1 MPKISRIK
9 LLITG
14 LALCLAVRQI
24 PLRGQAPAR
33 FSVPIER
40 FKLKNGL
47 DIVLT
52 EDDTLPVVSV
62 AIAYRVGSV
71 NDPPD
76 KSGLAYLLEDLMFQ
90 GSLNVSP
97 MQHISYI
104 SRAGGETNASTT
116 QDVTLFYETLP
127 SNQLALAL
135 WLESDRM
142 NSLEI
147 TPATVQRSK
156 ESLLEEIRQR
166 LDGEPYLESFLIFD
180 EMVYP
185 DYAHQH
191 PIMGYENDIRGL
203 TVEDAREFYA
213 AHYVPNNAVLVIS
226 GRFDEAWAREVCEKY
241 FDSIPPAKNLAAPPL
256 PDAMEKYQMVRD
268 FSSSR
273 IPTQAF
279 HLAYRIAPPDSDDFP
294 ALTLIDCILLHGKSS
309 RLQKRLLQKDYRLV
323 SQLSGGIE
331 KRSRS
336 AVLKLFALTTNAN
349 LAAESQRA
357 IQSELNRFRTSF
369 ISNEELDK
377 AKNFFRMDYIQ
388 RFSTTLD
395 RAVTLAEA
403 FFTHPRFDEIFLDLD
418 RVLLVSPEE
427 VSRMVQRYFV
437 PRNMVLLNMNKVQ

>member
-1 MPKISRIK
+1 MPKISRTT
-9 LLITG
+9 LLISA
-14 LALCLAVRQI
+14 LAICLAGQEI
-24 PLRGQAPAR
+24 PLSTPSLAR
-33 FSVPIER
+33 FSVPIDR

-47 DIVLT
+47 DVVLA
-52 EDDTLPVVSV
+52 EDATLPVVSV

-71 NDPPD
+71 NDPRD

-104 SRAGGETNASTT
+104 SRVGGETNANTT

-142 NSLEI
+142 SSLEI
-147 TPATVQRSK
+147 TPANVQRSK
-156 ESLLEEIRQR
+156 ESLLEDIRQR
-166 LDGEPYLESFLIFD
+166 LDREPYLESFLIFD
-180 EMVYP
+180 EMVYL

-191 PIMGYENDIRGL
+191 PVIGYEKDIRGL
-203 TVEDAREFYA
+203 TVEDVREFYSTYYA
-213 AHYVPNNAVLVIS
+213 PNNAVLVIA
-226 GRFDEAWAREVCEKY
+226 GRFDKGWAREMSEKY

-256 PDAMEKYQMVRD
+256 PDVGEKYPMVRD
-268 FSSSR
+268 FPSSR

-294 ALTLIDCILLHGKSS
+294 ALTLLDYILLHGKSS

-336 AVLKLFALTTNAN
+336 AVFKLFALTTNAN

-357 IQSELNRFRTSF
+357 IQSEINRFKTSF
-369 ISNEELDK
+369 ISNEELEK
-377 AKNFFRMDYIQ
+377 AKNFFRMDFIQ

-418 RVLLVSPEE
+418 RVLLVSPDE

-437 PRNMVLLNMNKVQ
+437 PRNMVLLNMDKLQ